1 MTERQSSISGKS
13 PDRISW
19 AGRLAALGIA
29 GMITAGF
36 GILWAAEH
44 QWIHLGPLL
53 GVCGFKQRTGL
64 PCPGCGWTHAAQA
77 FVTGRIKD
85 AFCLQPAAALFCL
98 VAAVVVLFALQIAFL
113 GVDSAPLR
121 WARSPG
127 GIKTLITAALIV
139 ILGGWLVTLAQAIME
154 TGGS

>member
-1 MTERQSSISGKS
+1 MTERQPSNSEKSS
-13 PDRISW
+13 DRISW
-19 AGRLAALGIA
+19 GGRLAALGVA

-44 QWIHLGPLL
+44 QWIRLGPLL

-64 PCPGCGWTHAAQA
+64 PCPGCGWTHTAQA
-77 FVTGRIKD
+77 FVTGRIKE
-85 AFCLQPAAALFCL
+85 AFCLQPAAAVFCL
-98 VAAVVVLFALQIAFL
+98 AAAVIVLFALQITLL

-127 GIKTLITAALIV
+127 GIKILIIAAVVV

-154 TGGS
+154 SGGS